1 MTANAFGGLSRQALD
16 WVESNWQGAV
26 LEYAKPLQGG
36 TSSLLYEIFATKD
49 GKQHSVVLRL
59 HHKGEWLDQEP
70 DLARHEAM
78 SLEFAA
84 AAGIPAPHV
93 MAFDESG
100 TACGMP
106 AVLMT
111 KVPGTVILPPA
122 NDRAWLDGLAK
133 TLANIHQHEASD
145 FPYEYFAYN
154 DARRLE
160 RPKWSRVEGD
170 WMRAFYIVAAGG
182 PPADYCLIHRDYHPG
197 NVLWKGGQISAVV
210 DWVNACRGPAG
221 VDVGHCRVNLAQ
233 LYGTRVANEFLLAYE
248 YYAGPSFT
256 YDPYWDL
263 LSLVDTLDGSPA
275 VYPGW
280 QAFGMSG
287 LSDELVRFRLDE
299 YLMSLMERFDD
310 F

>member
-1 MTANAFGGLSRQALD
+1 MTNGFGGLSRQALE
-16 WVESNWQGAV
+16 WVESKWPGAA
-26 LEYAKPLQGG
+26 LEEAVPLEGG
-36 TSSLLYEIFATKD
+36 TSSLLYEICASKD
-49 GKQHSVVLRL
+49 GEQQSVVLRL

-70 DLARHEAM
+70 DLAKHEAM
-78 SLEFAA
+78 SLELAEKSSIAA
-84 AAGIPAPHV
+84 PRIL
-93 MAFDESG
+93 AFDESG
-100 TACGMP
+100 EACGMP

-111 KVPGTVILPPA
+111 KVPGAVILPPA
-122 NDRAWLDGLAK
+122 YDGAWLDGLAK
-133 TLANIHQHEASD
+133 TLAGIHRHKAEG

-182 PPADYCLIHRDYHPG
+182 PPVEYCLIHRDYHPG
-197 NVLWKGGQISAVV
+197 NILWEEGRVSSVV
-210 DWVNACRGPAG
+210 DWVNTCRGPAG

-233 LYGTRVANEFLLAYE
+233 LYGTRVANEFLDAYE
-248 YYAGPSFT
+248 RHAGESFA

-263 LSLVDTLDGSPA
+263 LSLIDTLDGSPA

-280 QAFGMSG
+280 KTFGLTG
-287 LSDELVRFRLDE
+287 LSDELVRYRLDE
-299 YLMSLMERFDD
+299 YLMCLMDRFDD

>member
-1 MTANAFGGLSRQALD
+1 MTNGFGGLSRQALE
-16 WVESNWQGAV
+16 WVELKWPGAA
-26 LEYAKPLQGG
+26 LEEAVPLKGG
-36 TSSLLYEIFATKD
+36 TSSLLYEIRANKD
-49 GKQHSVVLRL
+49 GERQSLVLRL

-70 DLARHEAM
+70 DLAKHEAM
-78 SLEFAA
+78 SLELAEK
-84 AAGIPAPHV
+84 AGISAPRV
-93 MAFDESG
+93 LAFDESG
-100 TACGMP
+100 EACGMP

-111 KVPGTVILPPA
+111 KVPGTVILPPSYDA
-122 NDRAWLDGLAK
+122 AWLEGLAE
-133 TLANIHQHEASD
+133 TLAEIHRHKAEG

-182 PPADYCLIHRDYHPG
+182 PPVEYGLIHRDYHPG
-197 NVLWKGGQISAVV
+197 NILWESGRVSGVV
-210 DWVNACRGPAG
+210 DWVNTCLGPAG

-233 LYGTRVANEFLLAYE
+233 LYGTRVANEFLAAYE
-248 YYAGPSFT
+248 RHAGPSFT

-263 LSLVDTLDGSPA
+263 LSLIDTLDGSPA

-280 QAFGMSG
+280 KEFGLSG
-287 LSDELVRFRLDE
+287 LSDELVRYRLDE
-299 YLMSLMERFDD
+299 YLMSLMDRFDD

>member
-1 MTANAFGGLSRQALD
+1 MTNGFGGLSRQALE
-16 WVESNWQGAV
+16 WVESKWPGAA
-26 LEYAKPLQGG
+26 LEEAVPLEGG
-36 TSSLLYEIFATKD
+36 TSSLLYEIRANKD
-49 GKQHSVVLRL
+49 GKRQSLVLRL

-70 DLARHEAM
+70 DLAKHEAK
-78 SLEFAA
+78 SLELAEK
-84 AAGIPAPHV
+84 AGISAPRV
-93 MAFDESG
+93 LAFDESG
-100 TACGMP
+100 EACGMP

-111 KVPGTVILPPA
+111 KVPGSVILPPA
-122 NDRAWLDGLAK
+122 YDEAWLDGLAK
-133 TLANIHQHEASD
+133 TLAEIHRHKAEG

-182 PPADYCLIHRDYHPG
+182 PPVEYGLIHRDYHPG
-197 NVLWKGGQISAVV
+197 NILWEAGRVSGVV
-210 DWVNACRGPAG
+210 DWVNTCLGPAG

-233 LYGTRVANEFLLAYE
+233 LYGTRVANEFLAAYE
-248 YYAGPSFT
+248 RHAGPSFT

-263 LSLVDTLDGSPA
+263 LSLIDTLDGSPA

-280 QAFGMSG
+280 KEFGLSG
-287 LSDELVRFRLDE
+287 LSDELVRYRLDE
-299 YLMSLMERFDD
+299 YLMSLMGRFDD

>member
-1 MTANAFGGLSRQALD
+1 MTNGFGGLSRQALE
-16 WVESNWQGAV
+16 WVESKWPGAA
-26 LEYAKPLQGG
+26 LEEAIPLEGG
-36 TSSLLYEIFATKD
+36 TSSLLYEIRASKD
-49 GKQHSVVLRL
+49 GEQQSIVLRL

-70 DLARHEAM
+70 DLAKHEAM
-78 SLEFAA
+78 SLELAEK
-84 AAGIPAPHV
+84 AGIPAPRIL
-93 MAFDESG
+93 AFDESG
-100 TACGMP
+100 EACGMP

-111 KVPGTVILPPA
+111 KVPGAVILPPA
-122 NDRAWLDGLAK
+122 YDGAWLDGLAK
-133 TLANIHQHEASD
+133 TLAEIHRHKAVG

-182 PPADYCLIHRDYHPG
+182 PPVEYCLIHRDYHPG
-197 NVLWKGGQISAVV
+197 NILWEEGHVSSVV
-210 DWVNACRGPAG
+210 DWVNTCRGPAG

-233 LYGTRVANEFLLAYE
+233 LYGTRIANEFLDAYE
-248 YYAGPSFT
+248 RHAGESFV

-263 LSLVDTLDGSPA
+263 LSLIDILDGKPA

-280 QAFGMSG
+280 KTFGMTG
-287 LSDELVRFRLDE
+287 LSDELVRYRLDE
-299 YLMSLMERFDD
+299 YLMSLMDRFDD

>member
-1 MTANAFGGLSRQALD
+1 MTNGFGGLSRQALE
-16 WVESNWQGAV
+16 WVESKWPGAA
-26 LEYAKPLQGG
+26 LEEAIPLEGG
-36 TSSLLYEIFATKD
+36 TSSLLYEIRASKD
-49 GKQHSVVLRL
+49 GERQSVVLRL

-70 DLARHEAM
+70 DLAKHEAM
-78 SLEFAA
+78 SLELAEKA
-84 AAGIPAPHV
+84 SIPAPRIL
-93 MAFDESG
+93 AFDESG
-100 TACGMP
+100 EACGMP

-111 KVPGTVILPPA
+111 KVPGAVILPPA
-122 NDRAWLDGLAK
+122 YDSAWLDGLAE
-133 TLANIHQHEASD
+133 TLAEIHRHKAEG

-182 PPADYCLIHRDYHPG
+182 PLVEYCLIHRDYHPG
-197 NVLWKGGQISAVV
+197 NILWENGRVSSVV
-210 DWVNACRGPAG
+210 DWVNTCRGPAG

-233 LYGTRVANEFLLAYE
+233 LYGTRIANEFLDAYE
-248 YYAGPSFT
+248 RHAGESFV

-263 LSLVDTLDGSPA
+263 LSLIDILDGKPA

-280 QAFGMSG
+280 KTFGMTG
-287 LSDELVRFRLDE
+287 LSDELVRYRLDE
-299 YLMSLMERFDD
+299 YLMSLMDRFDD

>member
-1 MTANAFGGLSRQALD
+1 MTNGFGGLSRQALD
-16 WVESNWQGAV
+16 WVEAKWQGAALV
-26 LEYAKPLQGG
+26 EAVPLEGG
-36 TSSLLYEIFATKD
+36 TSSLLYEIRANKD
-49 GKQHSVVLRL
+49 GEQQSVVLRL

-78 SLEFAA
+78 SLELAGK
-84 AAGIPAPHV
+84 AGISAPRV
-93 MAFDESG
+93 LAFDENG
-100 TACGMP
+100 EACGMP

-111 KVPGTVILPPA
+111 KVPGAVIFPPA
-122 NDRAWLDGLAK
+122 YDAGWLDGLAQ
-133 TLANIHQHEASD
+133 TLVEIHRQKAEG

-182 PPADYCLIHRDYHPG
+182 PPVEYSLIHRDYHPG
-197 NVLWKGGQISAVV
+197 NILWESGQVSGVV

-233 LYGTRVANEFLLAYE
+233 LYGTRVANEFLVAYE
-248 YYAGPSFT
+248 RCAGESFT

-263 LSLVDTLDGSPA
+263 LSLIDILDGSPA

-280 QAFGMSG
+280 KAFGLSG
-287 LSDELVRFRLDE
+287 LSDELVRYRLDE
-299 YLMSLMERFDD
+299 YLMSLMDRFDD

>member
-1 MTANAFGGLSRQALD
+1 MTNGFGGLSRQALE
-16 WVESNWQGAV
+16 WIESKWPGAA
-26 LEYAKPLQGG
+26 LEEAVPLEGG
-36 TSSLLYEIFATKD
+36 TSSLLYEIRASKD
-49 GKQHSVVLRL
+49 GERQSVVLRL

-70 DLARHEAM
+70 DLAKHEAR
-78 SLEFAA
+78 SLELAGTL
-84 AAGIPAPHV
+84 GIPAPRIL
-93 MAFDESG
+93 AFDESG
-100 TACGMP
+100 EACGMP

-111 KVPGTVILPPA
+111 KVPGAVILPPA
-122 NDRAWLDGLAK
+122 NDAAWLDGLAK
-133 TLANIHQHEASD
+133 TLAEIHRHKADS

-182 PPADYCLIHRDYHPG
+182 PPVEYCLIHRDYHPG
-197 NVLWKGGQISAVV
+197 NILWEEGRVSGVV
-210 DWVNACRGPAG
+210 DWVSTCRGPAG

-233 LYGTRVANEFLLAYE
+233 LYGTRVANEFLAAYE
-248 YYAGPSFT
+248 RHAGESFA

-263 LSLVDTLDGSPA
+263 LSLIDTLDGSPA

-280 QAFGMSG
+280 KKFGMTG
-287 LSDELVRFRLDE
+287 LSDELVRYRLDE
-299 YLMSLMERFDD
+299 YLMSLMDRFDD

>member
-1 MTANAFGGLSRQALD
+1 MTNGFGGLSRQALE
-16 WVESNWQGAV
+16 WVESKWPGAV
-26 LEYAKPLQGG
+26 LEEAVPLEGG
-36 TSSLLYEIFATKD
+36 TSSLLYEIRASKD
-49 GKQHSVVLRL
+49 GEQQSVVLRL

-70 DLARHEAM
+70 DLAKHEAM
-78 SLEFAA
+78 SLELAEKA
-84 AAGIPAPHV
+84 DIPAPHIL
-93 MAFDESG
+93 AFDESG
-100 TACGMP
+100 EACGMP

-111 KVPGTVILPPA
+111 KVPGAVILPPA
-122 NDRAWLDGLAK
+122 YDSAWLDGLAE
-133 TLANIHQHEASD
+133 TLAEIHRHKAES

-182 PPADYCLIHRDYHPG
+182 PPVEYCLIHRDYHPG
-197 NVLWKGGQISAVV
+197 NILWEEGRVSSVV
-210 DWVNACRGPAG
+210 DWVNTCRGPAG

-233 LYGTRVANEFLLAYE
+233 LYGTRVANEFLDAYE
-248 YYAGPSFT
+248 RHAGESFA

-263 LSLVDTLDGSPA
+263 LSLIDTLDGSPA

-280 QAFGMSG
+280 KTFGMTG
-287 LSDELVRFRLDE
+287 LSDELVRYRLDE
-299 YLMSLMERFDD
+299 YLMSLMDRFDD

>member
-1 MTANAFGGLSRQALD
+1 MTNGFGGLSRQALE
-16 WVESNWQGAV
+16 WVELKWPGAA
-26 LEYAKPLQGG
+26 LEEAVPLEGG
-36 TSSLLYEIFATKD
+36 TSSLLYEIRASKD
-49 GKQHSVVLRL
+49 GEQQSVVLRL

-70 DLARHEAM
+70 DLAKHEAM
-78 SLEFAA
+78 SLELAEKS
-84 AAGIPAPHV
+84 GISAPRIL
-93 MAFDESG
+93 AFDESG
-100 TACGMP
+100 EACGMP

-111 KVPGTVILPPA
+111 KVPGAVILPPA
-122 NDRAWLDGLAK
+122 YDAAWLDGLAG
-133 TLANIHQHEASD
+133 TLAEIHRHKAKG

-182 PPADYCLIHRDYHPG
+182 PPVEYCLIHRDYHPG
-197 NVLWKGGQISAVV
+197 NILWEEGRVSSVV
-210 DWVNACRGPAG
+210 DWVNTCRGPAG

-233 LYGTRVANEFLLAYE
+233 LYGTRVANEFLDAYE
-248 YYAGPSFT
+248 RHAGESFA

-263 LSLVDTLDGSPA
+263 LSLIDTLDGSPA

-280 QAFGMSG
+280 KTFGLTG
-287 LSDELVRFRLDE
+287 LSDELVRYRLDE
-299 YLMSLMERFDD
+299 YLMSLMDRFDD

>member
-1 MTANAFGGLSRQALD
+1 MTNGFGGLSRQALE
-16 WVESNWQGAV
+16 WVELKWPGAA
-26 LEYAKPLQGG
+26 LEEAVPLEGG
-36 TSSLLYEIFATKD
+36 TSSLLYEIRASKD
-49 GKQHSVVLRL
+49 GEQQSVVLRL

-70 DLARHEAM
+70 DLAKHEAM
-78 SLEFAA
+78 SLELAEKSSIAA
-84 AAGIPAPHV
+84 PRIL
-93 MAFDESG
+93 AFDESG
-100 TACGMP
+100 EACGMP

-111 KVPGTVILPPA
+111 KVPGAVILPPA
-122 NDRAWLDGLAK
+122 YDGAWLDGLAK
-133 TLANIHQHEASD
+133 TLAGIHRHKAEG

-182 PPADYCLIHRDYHPG
+182 PPVEYCLIHRDYHPG
-197 NVLWKGGQISAVV
+197 NILWEEGRVSSVV
-210 DWVNACRGPAG
+210 DWVNTCRGPAG

-233 LYGTRVANEFLLAYE
+233 LYGTRVANEFLDAYE
-248 YYAGPSFT
+248 RHAGESFA

-263 LSLVDTLDGSPA
+263 LSLIDTLDGSPA

-280 QAFGMSG
+280 KTFGLTG
-287 LSDELVRFRLDE
+287 LSDELVRYRLDE
-299 YLMSLMERFDD
+299 YLMSLMDRFDD